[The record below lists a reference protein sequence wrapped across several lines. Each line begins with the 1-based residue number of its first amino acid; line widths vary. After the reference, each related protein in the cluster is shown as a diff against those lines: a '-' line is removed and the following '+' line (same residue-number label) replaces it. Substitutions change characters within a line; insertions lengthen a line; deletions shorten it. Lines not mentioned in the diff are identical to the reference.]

1 MSAVSS
7 PTPTTRASR
16 RTIACGRDPGSSSS
30 RCRRAA
36 SSSAICSR
44 TSRSRAMSRRSSASV
59 FGGSGAPSA
68 VRSASRRSG
77 APRRPGLK
85 LRTPRRAR
93 APFIR
98 FTIRVRSPP
107 RPSRSRLGRLAS
119 SCPSV
124 GIAAMLQW
132 HGSPRSQ
139 RRKARLSS
147 SVSRRSVLARRC
159 SRETATLVGWMT
171 WASTPRACSQRAS
184 QNPSRPA
191 SKATARRVIVRPAL
205 AASSRQR
212 RSRASSASSLG
223 ASFLSGLRPIPGTS
237 PATSQLDRL
246 SSTTATSVLSCWKA
260 TRDRLRSLHCGM
272 GHSIGCSRRR
282 WSLTRAGRPLASE
295 PGRERVGVPAA
306 EQARPSR
313 LAGLRGDRRD
323 LLRGLELAGGGAR
336 PPGLDHPPRVGQSG
350 QQLGPLVLRMWL
362 PRALGGLELDFASG
376 LRVMEELARVDA
388 SAAWVAFVVCGSAFA
403 AARMSDEAAAR
414 VHARPQDLLCGS
426 LNPPGRASPVEG
438 GYQLTGRWPFTSGRD
453 HAAWLLLSATL
464 SGEAPPSPAGRP
476 APILCL
482 VPAAAS
488 IVHDTWHTGG
498 LRATGSNDVEV
509 IGAFVPEGMTFRI
522 DSAEDRRSRYHQGA
536 LYRAPLCGGI
546 GTPIAAVALGIAR
559 KAIDTVLDIAGCK
572 TPVGRASPLR
582 DQPTLQADVARAEAA
597 VRSAGSWL
605 HATADRISELC
616 SRRAPL
622 PTEL

>member
-1 MSAVSS
+1 MD
-7 PTPTTRASR
+7 AS
-16 RTIACGRDPGSSSS
+16 
-30 RCRRAA
+30 
-36 SSSAICSR
+36 
-44 TSRSRAMSRRSSASV
+44 
-59 FGGSGAPSA
+59 
-68 VRSASRRSG
+68 
-77 APRRPGLK
+77 
-85 LRTPRRAR
+85 
-93 APFIR
+93 
-98 FTIRVRSPP
+98 
-107 RPSRSRLGRLAS
+107 
-119 SCPSV
+119 
-124 GIAAMLQW
+124 
-132 HGSPRSQ
+132 HGHQ
-139 RRKARLSS
+139 
-147 SVSRRSVLARRC
+147 
-159 SRETATLVGWMT
+159 G
-171 WASTPRACSQRAS
+171 
-184 QNPSRPA
+184 
-191 SKATARRVIVRPAL
+191 
-205 AASSRQR
+205 
-212 RSRASSASSLG
+212 
-223 ASFLSGLRPIPGTS
+223 
-237 PATSQLDRL
+237 D
-246 SSTTATSVLSCWKA
+246 
-260 TRDRLRSLHCGM
+260 
-272 GHSIGCSRRR
+272 
-282 WSLTRAGRPLASE
+282 
-295 PGRERVGVPAA
+295 AA
-306 EQARPSR
+306 ELLRR
-313 LAGLRGDRRD
+313 LAGLED
-323 LLRGLELAGGGAR
+323 LLSAEADAGERARRLTDRTVGA
-336 PPGLDHPPRVGQSG
+336 LIDSG
-350 QQLGPLVLRMWL
+350 VLRMWL
-362 PRALGGLELDFASG
+362 PRALGGLEVDFASG

-559 KAIDTVLDIAGCK
+559 KAIDTGLDIAGRK

-622 PTEL
+622 PTELRRDLLLASVNATRSAAYAVDLMHLSAGGSAVYAACPLERALRDMHTLTQHRRGAPIQFEIAGRMLLGLDPGSDRAALQ